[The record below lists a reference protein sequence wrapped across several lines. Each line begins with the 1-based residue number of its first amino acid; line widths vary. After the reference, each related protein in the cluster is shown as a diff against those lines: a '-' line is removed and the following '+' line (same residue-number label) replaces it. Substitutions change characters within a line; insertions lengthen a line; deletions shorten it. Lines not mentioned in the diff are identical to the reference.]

1 MKCVS
6 PAFWCIYII
15 YWRWCYEELCCWIS
29 VFDCNCCNVG
39 RICSIVATDTK
50 RISET
55 NNKQTLVFLPT
66 TTVIKNNDNQYFI
79 GSYHYYHAANV
90 QSGVEDWAPGRND
103 MKNWEGQKWSKK
115 KNVCE
120 TDTHAHFFKITCK
133 HIHQKPKTR
142 LKHIVHSH
150 SLPPAH
156 RHTSRRST
164 SPQHMAHN
172 CTCHPH
178 VGVKYNN
185 QDLGLN
191 KIEPEEEK
199 KPQSKCSNKGR
210 WVPPICHIYLFNW
223 GNTQSTKFVTTV
235 NK

>member
-1 MKCVS
+1 MYRTPSMLNMSRCPHGGDSGYQRSFTPSSKALLNNSLRFEVCVTC
-6 PAFWCIYII
+6 FWCIYII

-120 TDTHAHFFKITCK
+120 TDTHAHF
-133 HIHQKPKTR
+133 
-142 LKHIVHSH
+142 LK
-150 SLPPAH
+150 
-156 RHTSRRST
+156 
-164 SPQHMAHN
+164 
-172 CTCHPH
+172 
-178 VGVKYNN
+178 
-185 QDLGLN
+185 
-191 KIEPEEEK
+191 
-199 KPQSKCSNKGR
+199 
-210 WVPPICHIYLFNW
+210 
-223 GNTQSTKFVTTV
+223 
-235 NK
+235 